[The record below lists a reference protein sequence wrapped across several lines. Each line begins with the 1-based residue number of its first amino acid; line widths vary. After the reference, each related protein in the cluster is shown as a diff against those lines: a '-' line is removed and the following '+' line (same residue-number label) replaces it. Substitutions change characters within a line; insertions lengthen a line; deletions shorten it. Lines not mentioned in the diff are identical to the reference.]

1 MNDTPVP
8 AILLD
13 YIEGLKTHDVA
24 RIAATMAD
32 DLVVISSGKTVA
44 KADFLPFLHA
54 LYTGFPDWRYDHD
67 APERAGADAPEKEGD
82 WWFVRWRQG
91 GTHAGVFNMPGMA
104 PIPATHRKVQIPEQ
118 RFFYRIAGDR
128 LVAIRPEPIEGGAP
142 RGILQQIGVALP
154 PL

>member
-1 MNDTPVP
+1 MNDTSVP

-54 LYTGFPDWRYDHD
+54 LYAGFPDWRYDHD
-67 APERAGADAPEKEGD
+67 APERAGADAPEKEGH

-104 PIPATHRKVQIPEQ
+104 PIPAPTSRPLAASLPAGSSRRLIIRIASRLARIPGMVDRKVM
-118 RFFYRIAGDR
+118 AGS
-128 LVAIRPEPIEGGAP
+128 
-142 RGILQQIGVALP
+142 
-154 PL
+154 

>member
-1 MNDTPVP
+1 MNDTTVP

-54 LYTGFPDWRYDHD
+54 LYAGFPDWRYDHD
-67 APERAGADAPEKEGD
+67 APERAGADAPEKEGH
-82 WWFVRWRQG
+82 W
-91 GTHAGVFNMPGMA
+91 
-104 PIPATHRKVQIPEQ
+104 
-118 RFFYRIAGDR
+118 
-128 LVAIRPEPIEGGAP
+128 
-142 RGILQQIGVALP
+142 
-154 PL
+154 